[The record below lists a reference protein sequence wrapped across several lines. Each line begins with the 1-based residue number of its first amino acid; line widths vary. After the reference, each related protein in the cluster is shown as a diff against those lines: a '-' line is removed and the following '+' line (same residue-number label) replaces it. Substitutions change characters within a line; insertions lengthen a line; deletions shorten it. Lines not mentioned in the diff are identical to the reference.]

1 MKKKVI
7 KAYRTFIDVA
17 WPYLYIT
24 NEEDYQ
30 ESLDLLESI
39 LESSQDSKD
48 DPLNPLINL
57 LSRAIERYES
67 GDDKVKIFVEEAD
80 DIPKDIA
87 LLRTL
92 MSQHRLTGSDFPE
105 IGSKSMV
112 SKVLNGSRTLSREA
126 IEQLCA
132 RFQLHPSMFL

>member
-1 MKKKVI
+1 MRQEVI
-7 KAYRTFIDVA
+7 SAYGAFIDTA
-17 WPYLYIT
+17 WPYVHIT

-30 ESLDLLESI
+30 ESLELLESL

-48 DPLNPLINL
+48 DPMNPLIDL
-57 LSRAIERYES
+57 ISKAIERYES
-67 GDDKVKIFVEEAD
+67 ADETLKTFVEEAD

-126 IEQLCA
+126 IERLCA
-132 RFQLHPSMFL
+132 RFQLHPSMFF